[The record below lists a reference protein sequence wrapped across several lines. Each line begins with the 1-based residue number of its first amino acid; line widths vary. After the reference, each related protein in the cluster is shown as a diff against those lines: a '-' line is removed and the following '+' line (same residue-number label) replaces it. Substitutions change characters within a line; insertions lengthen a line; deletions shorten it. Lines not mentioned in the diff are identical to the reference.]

1 MRGET
6 ALTRRPVTHP
16 RRLSAGKPQW
26 LPGGAKG
33 CARRDSNPNLLI
45 RRHRP
50 MVRPGTMRVLL
61 SCRWRCR
68 EARLSSSLSSEL
80 SSAHG
85 AKQRHSHRFPIPGD
99 PALTILCQGWRS
111 HHVPSCISLVWSDR
125 SITTCRGRP
134 ADRRGA
140 QVADPRAAVSR
151 AGPHADR
158 GPGQRSPRCS
168 GGRAGRRRAAR
179 LTVYRELVQ
188 REGKGRRIGSSL
200 TSH

>member
-6 ALTRRPVTHP
+6 ALTRRPVTRP

-50 MVRPGTMRVLL
+50 MVRSGTIRVLL
-61 SCRWRCR
+61 SCGWRCR

-85 AKQRHSHRFPIPGD
+85 AKQRHPRFLIHPASYPAARNYAIPTGV
-99 PALTILCQGWRS
+99 I
-111 HHVPSCISLVWSDR
+111 
-125 SITTCRGRP
+125 
-134 ADRRGA
+134 
-140 QVADPRAAVSR
+140 
-151 AGPHADR
+151 
-158 GPGQRSPRCS
+158 
-168 GGRAGRRRAAR
+168 GRRRSSPFQPR
-179 LTVYRELVQ
+179 CPCTWQ
-188 REGKGRRIGSSL
+188 TIGSSMSAADDGKLSNWPVNSRRLGRL
-200 TSH
+200 TDRPSVPLPT